1 MNELLKKL
9 GWKDKEIHCYLS
21 LLEFG
26 EQAASVIAKK
36 LKMPKA
42 TVLFVLHR
50 LCERGF
56 LSMRKK
62 GTTEYFYADPKVLKK
77 AYEQK
82 MREQQSTLEQVFP
95 LLEEFKNPLTSP
107 PKTSFFE
114 GVEACKNAYAQVLES
129 TSDVM
134 EFATHDDLVEK
145 FGKKW
150 MDDFIKKR
158 IKNEIYLES
167 ICHDSPLDRALRPLD
182 KEHNRATKFIPEKT
196 GNMYSCI
203 VMYEDKLLMMNL
215 SNDAFG
221 ILIENS
227 AIVETMKTI
236 HRIAWSSRKLT

>member
-1 MNELLKKL
+1 MEELLRKL
-9 GWKDKEIHCYLS
+9 GWKDKEIRCYLA
-21 LLEFG
+21 LLEYG
-26 EQAASVIAKK
+26 EQPASVLAKK

-50 LCERGF
+50 LQERAY
-56 LSMRKK
+56 LNMRKK
-62 GTTEYFYADPKVLKK
+62 AKTEYFYADPKKLQK
-77 AYEQK
+77 AYAQRMNEK
-82 MREQQSTLEQVFP
+82 QSALDEVVP
-95 LLEEFKNPLTSP
+95 LLQEFKNPLSSP

-114 GVEACKNAYAQVLES
+114 GVEACKQAYAQVLES
-129 TSDVM
+129 KTDVM

-150 MDDFIKKR
+150 MDNFIKKR
-158 IKNEIYLES
+158 IKNGVYLES

-182 KEHNRATKFIPEKT
+182 KKHHRATKFIPEKT

-203 VMYEDKLLMMNL
+203 VLYEDKLLMMNL
-215 SNDAFG
+215 STDAFG
-221 ILIENS
+221 ILVENS